1 MIMLTLTAT
10 IHSLRPPRC
19 AIGSLTCETPSN
31 FQYAVLYVNL
41 TLASL
46 GLGGTRF
53 TIATMGAEQF
63 DKTKDQGTFFSWYYF
78 TLYIANVVSFTAIIY
93 VQDNVGWGLG
103 FGICAIAN
111 AIGLAVLVLGKQ
123 FYLRVKPKGSPF
135 TSIARVMVA
144 AIRKR
149 KILTASGSH
158 DYYFGTTGMLKME
171 AGSPTK
177 SFRYEL

>member
-1 MIMLTLTAT
+1 M
-10 IHSLRPPRC
+10 
-19 AIGSLTCETPSN
+19 
-31 FQYAVLYVNL
+31 
-41 TLASL
+41 LASL

-53 TIATMGAEQF
+53 TIALMGAEQF
-63 DKTKDQGTFFSWYYF
+63 DKITKDQGAFFSWYYV
-78 TLYIANVVSFTAIIY
+78 TLYIANVVSFSTAIVY

-111 AIGLAVLVLGKQ
+111 AIGLVVLVLGKR

-135 TSIARVMVA
+135 TSIARVMVT

-149 KILTASGSH
+149 KVSRASGSQ

-171 AGSPTK
+171 DSSLTK